1 MVTTA
6 DRGRLITCRI
16 RKGSSDQIQ
25 RHAAVEDMN
34 YVISGTGKAICNGTE
49 SIISAGGYLTFKSG
63 SNYSIKNT
71 GDEDLVLLS
80 FVKEA

>member
-1 MVTTA
+1 
-6 DRGRLITCRI
+6 
-16 RKGSSDQIQ
+16 
-25 RHAAVEDMN
+25 MN